1 MNKKKI
7 FIAIDTNKVS
17 KAKKIIRNSRTNKI
31 KVGYKFGLEFFYSKD
46 GRKFLSNLKNQTI
59 FLDLKLNDIPNTIRS
74 ALKSLKD
81 LKISYMTVHLSSGLS
96 ALKILKKESKGIKIA
111 GVTTL
116 TSLNNKDL
124 KAIGYNKK
132 VNELV
137 KHQAKLATKAK
148 LDAIVCSGHEIRSV
162 KRVFK
167 KEIITPGIKIHNAKN
182 DQKRVMRPTD
192 AFAAGS
198 NWLVIGRSIT
208 NGNIKKNIKNLTEIL
223 EDWCNLRFV
232 ELRIA
237 KH

>member
-7 FIAIDTNKVS
+7 FIAVDTNNIS
-17 KAKKIIRNSRTNKI
+17 KAKKIIKYTQTNKI
-31 KVGYKFGLEFFYSKD
+31 KIGYKFGLEFFYSKD
-46 GRKFLSNLKNQTI
+46 GRKFLSNLKNQII
-59 FLDLKLNDIPNTIRS
+59 FLDLKLNDIPNTIKS
-74 ALKSLKD
+74 AMRSLKN
-81 LKISYMTVHLSSGLS
+81 LKISYLTVHLSSGLS
-96 ALKILKKESKGIKIA
+96 ALKTLKKESRNIKIA

-124 KAIGYNKK
+124 KEIGYNKK

-148 LDAIVCSGHEIRSV
+148 LDAIVCSGHEVRSV
-162 KRVFK
+162 KRVFR
-167 KEIITPGIKIHNAKN
+167 KEIITPGIKIHNTKN

-208 NGNIKKNIKNLTEIL
+208 NGNIKKNIKNLLEIL
-223 EDWCNLRFV
+223 ED
-232 ELRIA
+232 
-237 KH
+237 